1 MASGGKSGTSCVSG
15 EGKSGCE
22 FRVANEFRFRAI
34 GASVSPFT
42 YSAFVG
48 ASWGEVPFAWA
59 HPCAEGS
66 DGGGGAVFES
76 WLCRVSE

>member
-1 MASGGKSGTSCVSG
+1 MASGGTGGTSCLG
-15 EGKSGCE
+15 GAGKSGCE
-22 FRVANEFRFRAI
+22 FRVADEFRFGAI
-34 GASVSPFT
+34 GASVSSLP
-42 YSAFVG
+42 YSAEVG
-48 ASWGEVPFAWA
+48 ASWGEVSFAWA